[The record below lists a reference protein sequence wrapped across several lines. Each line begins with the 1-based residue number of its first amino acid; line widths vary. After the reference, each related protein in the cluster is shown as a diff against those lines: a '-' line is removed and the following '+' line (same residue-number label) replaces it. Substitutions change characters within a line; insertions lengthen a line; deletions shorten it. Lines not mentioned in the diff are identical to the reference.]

1 MSRYTLFSGF
11 LALLIFFAN
20 TVSAQQD
27 NFGKGFEA
35 FNEGNYTL
43 AIQYYS
49 AHLEKQFSINALFN
63 RGLAYYE
70 QGDYPKAIADY
81 TLVIETDSLDFEA
94 YYNRGLAYYQQGE
107 FDKAIAD
114 FRKTFFINPDY
125 YKAYLSLGLCYYN
138 MQQYGYATGWFDLAI
153 DKDSAYA
160 TAYYNR
166 ALANKYLKDDKQA
179 ESDFKKA
186 ISLNPVAN
194 YYWGLAEFYFE
205 TGKYDLSVEAYNNAI
220 EINPV
225 EPNLYYNRGI
235 SFYSAKNY
243 ENAIEDFQ
251 QTLKFNENDIDALWY
266 LAKAY
271 KDKGDNVQA
280 LFYYELV
287 ESLDPKYEY
296 LWSINKSE
304 LQLKQKVSEN
314 FAYMVALV
322 LLLLIA
328 IVLLLKLIF
337 RKEEPVRR
345 F

>member
-1 MSRYTLFSGF
+1 MSRNTLFSGF
-11 LALLIFFAN
+11 LALFLFFAN

-94 YYNRGLAYYQQGE
+94 YYNRGLAFYQQNE
-107 FDKAIAD
+107 IEKATAD
-114 FRKTFFINPDY
+114 FNKVLTINPDY
-125 YKAYLSLGLCYYN
+125 AKAYLSLGLISFKSGQYQEAIGYYN
-138 MQQYGYATGWFDLAI
+138 LAVAL
-153 DKDSAYA
+153 DSLSS
-160 TAYYNR
+160 TAYYNK
-166 ALANKYLKDDKQA
+166 AMAHKMLKQFEYA
-179 ESDFKKA
+179 EQNFQRA

-251 QTLKFNENDIDALWY
+251 QTLKFSENDIDALWY
-266 LAKAY
+266 LAKAH
-271 KDKGDNVQA
+271 KDKGDNAQA

-328 IVLLLKLIF
+328 IALLLKLIF